1 MKQWFLL
8 AGAITTEVAATL
20 SLKAALNHPSWY
32 IVVAAGYIG
41 AFVFLTFC
49 LREGMQI
56 GVAYGIWGASGV
68 VLAAVLSAAIFGE
81 PLTAVMGLGMVL
93 IISGVLTRRT
103 RLPESSANRSP
114 GSRSQLMRWIFL
126 AGAILSEVVA
136 TMSLRAS
143 DGGRVK
149 KWFIGVIAGYL
160 VAFVALS
167 LALADGMALGVAYG
181 IWAAS
186 GVALTAILA
195 RVIFHE
201 PLTRTMALG
210 ILFIAVGVLTVEI
223 GANLAN

>member
-1 MKQWFLL
+1 
-8 AGAITTEVAATL
+8 
-20 SLKAALNHPSWY
+20 
-32 IVVAAGYIG
+32 
-41 AFVFLTFC
+41 
-49 LREGMQI
+49 
-56 GVAYGIWGASGV
+56 
-68 VLAAVLSAAIFGE
+68 
-81 PLTAVMGLGMVL
+81 
-93 IISGVLTRRT
+93 
-103 RLPESSANRSP
+103 
-114 GSRSQLMRWIFL
+114 MRWIFL

-186 GVALTAILA
+186 GVALT
-195 RVIFHE
+195 
-201 PLTRTMALG
+201 RTMALG
-210 ILFIAVGVLTVEI
+210 ILLIAVGVLTVEL